1 MKKVVLSLALVAMM
15 FVSCKEAAENT
26 EATMEETVEA
36 VEATTEEA
44 VEAVE
49 VAADSAVTAIA
60 AGPGESTTTKVVMR
74 KSIRVSIGIMELS
87 GVEWTG

>member
-15 FVSCKEAAENT
+15 FVSCKEAEAQVEEVAT
-26 EATMEETVEA
+26 E

-49 VAADSAVTAIA
+49 VAADSI
-60 AGPGESTTTKVVMR
+60 
-74 KSIRVSIGIMELS
+74 
-87 GVEWTG
+87 VEVATEEVAQ